1 MHVLKKNMIGLF
13 IALCFAFQE
22 FSPFTSIQAWWCIRL
37 PQISTQLKVAD
48 WVTLSL
54 IMKQYNMNKDKFSD
68 NETVQYEWIK
78 IRLVIADPMDSLLL
92 DFDLRLSHGVVE
104 SFVTIVYEEK
114 KYKPNFHIQSSQAIA
129 MFMEFHIM
137 HISWSLRVE
146 KTYCTLHILLSMSS

>member
-1 MHVLKKNMIGLF
+1 
-13 IALCFAFQE
+13 
-22 FSPFTSIQAWWCIRL
+22 
-37 PQISTQLKVAD
+37 
-48 WVTLSL
+48 
-54 IMKQYNMNKDKFSD
+54 MKQYNMNKDKFSD

-92 DFDLRLSHGVVE
+92 AFDLRLSHGVVE

-137 HISWSLRVE
+137 HVSWSLRVE